1 LSVSEVLVIGYGNS
15 LRGDDGIGPH
25 LARAV
30 EAWARPHVRVLA
42 VHQLTPELAEAV
54 AAARRV
60 VFLDAHA
67 DEDNGPVR
75 VSRLEPA
82 DTDPLSGHSGDPRA
96 LLKLARDLYGRTPES
111 FWVTVAARGFGL
123 GEGLSPEAK
132 AHCRAA
138 LEQIAELLE

>member
-1 LSVSEVLVIGYGNS
+1 VSEVLVIGYGNS

-30 EAWARPHVRVLA
+30 EAWALPHLRVLA
-42 VHQLTPELAEAV
+42 VYQLTPELAEAV

-60 VFLDAHA
+60 LFLDAHA
-67 DEDNGPVR
+67 DANNVPVR

-82 DTDPLSGHSGDPRA
+82 EDSSPSGHSVDPRA
-96 LLKLARDLYGRTPES
+96 LLRLARDLYGRAPES
-111 FWVTVAARGFGL
+111 YWVTVEARDFGL
-123 GEGLSPEAK
+123 GEGLSREAK

-138 LEQIAELLE
+138 LECIAALLE